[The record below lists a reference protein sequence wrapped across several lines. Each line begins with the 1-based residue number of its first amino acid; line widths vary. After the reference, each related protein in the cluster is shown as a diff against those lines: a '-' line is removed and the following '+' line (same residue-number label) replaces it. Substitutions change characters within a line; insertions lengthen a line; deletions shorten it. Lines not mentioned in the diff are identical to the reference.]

1 MQLSVT
7 ALLLAVAW
15 STLGGCGQT
24 GPLYMP
30 TEEAPQAQPD
40 ASGTEPPDQPD
51 ASGSEPP
58 DPIS

>member
-1 MQLSVT
+1 MQASVT
-7 ALLLAVAW
+7 ALLIAVAFCAL
-15 STLGGCGQT
+15 TGCGQT

-40 ASGTEPPDQPD
+40 ASGAELPAPPD

-58 DPIS
+58 DPIT